1 MVHSSFS
8 FFFSSSSSYYRLV
21 TIISI
26 LLLNPLP
33 FIYGA
38 PTEKT
43 DNNLKLPR
51 HKRQNNFNNDD
62 IMINK
67 NVFAPKE
74 EIIFE
79 GLLGLTF
86 FFNIKKIKISFYI
99 NRLQIRFQCM

>member
-1 MVHSSFS
+1 MTHLSL
-8 FFFSSSSSYYRLV
+8 SYHRLI

-38 PTEKT
+38 PTKT
-43 DNNLKLPR
+43 IDNNFKLLR
-51 HKRQNNFNNDD
+51 QKRQINLNNDD

-67 NVFAPKE
+67 NVFLPEE

-79 GLLGLTF
+79 GLLGLTDF
-86 FFNIKKIKISFYI
+86 FHIKE
-99 NRLQIRFQCM
+99 

>member
-33 FIYGA
+33 FISGA

-43 DNNLKLPR
+43 ENTLQLSR
-51 HKRQNNFNNDD
+51 QKRQINFNNDD
-62 IMINK
+62 IMINE
-67 NVFAPKE
+67 NVFIPNEK
-74 EIIFE
+74 IIFE
-79 GLLGLTF
+79 GLLGLT
-86 FFNIKKIKISFYI
+86 YV
-99 NRLQIRFQCM
+99 